1 MGSKHGA
8 HCGRL
13 SSAEREGR
21 CAAQVIPSRG
31 VKVAGLLGPAAALEK
46 KGAAVAEQSV
56 GMGGTTL
63 WRLAGLVPSP
73 NSSNLGWGCVRV

>member
-8 HCGRL
+8 LPRTAQFANL
-13 SSAEREGR
+13 KTM

-63 WRLAGLVPSP
+63 WRLAGLVRP
-73 NSSNLGWGCVRV
+73 